1 MQPTAEEMER
11 DSLLGEILALTARID
26 RQVEEGRWDGVS
38 DMIRGRQRAMELLFA
53 RLQRGGAL
61 NAAERDSLRAVLASM
76 QHNLECAGLARD
88 AAASG
93 LRRHRAG
100 QSAVAAYAVG

>member
-1 MQPTAEEMER
+1 MAATAEETER

-26 RQVEEGRWDGVS
+26 RQVEADCWDGVS
-38 DMIRGRQRAMELLFA
+38 DMIRARQRAMELLFG
-53 RLQRGGAL
+53 RLQGGRAL
-61 NAAERDSLRAVLASM
+61 SSAERDSLRAVLASM
-76 QHNLECAGLARD
+76 QHNLECAALAKED
-88 AAASG
+88 AATG